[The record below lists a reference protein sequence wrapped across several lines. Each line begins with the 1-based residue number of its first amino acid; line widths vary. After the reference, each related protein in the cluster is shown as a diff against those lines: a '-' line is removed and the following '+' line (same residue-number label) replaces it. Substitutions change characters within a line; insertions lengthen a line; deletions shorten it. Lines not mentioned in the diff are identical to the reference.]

1 MSKITSHQ
9 RMIRCK
15 QPYTRIA
22 ATFVPRVEQSEEEGA
37 PPKITFE
44 DTHLVYGY
52 TYEEQL
58 VASEDDDGEP
68 TYELRW
74 TEHDLGAAVA
84 LTDAHE
90 LAANW
95 RGSLV
100 GQYPVR

>member
-1 MSKITSHQ
+1 MSNITSHQ

-15 QPYTRIA
+15 QPYTRVQ
-22 ATFVPRVEQSEEEGA
+22 ATYVPRVEAGEDEDD

-44 DTHLVYGY
+44 DTHQVFGY

-58 VASEDDDGEP
+58 VPSEDDEDEP

-84 LTDAHE
+84 LEDAHQM
-90 LAANW
+90 AAEW

-100 GQYPVR
+100 GQFPVR